1 MEEYET
7 LVNGSDQ
14 HHEVDYIT
22 KTPIKTFAATHPLLL
37 NSNKSQ
43 VKIDLAH
50 NNASWQLWDEER
62 NMTIK
67 TYSSEEM
74 EINREDGGIRQTGNI
89 PSWLVVRTLT
99 RLFRICVCMYI
110 LYSIEN
116 CGR

>member
-22 KTPIKTFAATHPLLL
+22 KTPVKTFTAIHPLLL
-37 NSNKSQ
+37 HSNNSQ

-50 NNASWQLWDEER
+50 DNASWQLWDEER

-67 TYSSEEM
+67 TYSPEEM
-74 EINREDGGIRQTGNI
+74 EMNREDGSITQKGNI
-89 PSWLVVRTLT
+89 PSLLVVV
-99 RLFRICVCMYI
+99 I
-110 LYSIEN
+110 
-116 CGR
+116 

>member
-1 MEEYET
+1 MDYNTTWWLEVSNKYMEEYET

-22 KTPIKTFAATHPLLL
+22 KTPIKTFTATHPLLL

-67 TYSSEEM
+67 TYSPEAM
-74 EINREDGGIRQTGNI
+74 EINREDGSITQKGNV
-89 PSWLVVRTLT
+89 PSWLVGV
-99 RLFRICVCMYI
+99 I
-110 LYSIEN
+110 
-116 CGR
+116 

>member
-1 MEEYET
+1 MEEYEL

-22 KTPIKTFAATHPLLL
+22 KTPVKTFTATHPLRL

-50 NNASWQLWDEER
+50 NNASWQLWDEKR

-67 TYSSEEM
+67 TYSPEEM
-74 EINREDGGIRQTGNI
+74 EINREDGSITQKGNI
-89 PSWLVVRTLT
+89 FPSWLIVV
-99 RLFRICVCMYI
+99 I
-110 LYSIEN
+110 
-116 CGR
+116 

>member
-22 KTPIKTFAATHPLLL
+22 KTPIKSLTATYPLLL

-50 NNASWQLWDEER
+50 NNASWQLWDEKR

-67 TYSSEEM
+67 TYSHEEM
-74 EINREDGGIRQTGNI
+74 EINREDGSTKQKGNV
-89 PSWLVVRTLT
+89 PSWLAVV
-99 RLFRICVCMYI
+99 I
-110 LYSIEN
+110 
-116 CGR
+116 